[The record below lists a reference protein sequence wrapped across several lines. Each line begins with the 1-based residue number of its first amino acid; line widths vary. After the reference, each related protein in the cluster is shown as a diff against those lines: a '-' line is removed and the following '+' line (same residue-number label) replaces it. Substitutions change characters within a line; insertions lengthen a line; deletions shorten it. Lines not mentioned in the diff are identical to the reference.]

1 MTTNLFLLINFVV
14 FILIMCLTFFLV
26 KFTGAKV
33 TYWALILVAATPI
46 LNVVLLGLLI
56 YETLLI
62 HRERR

>member
-1 MTTNLFLLINFVV
+1 MTTNLFLLINLVV
-14 FILIMCLTFFLV
+14 FILIMCLTFLLV